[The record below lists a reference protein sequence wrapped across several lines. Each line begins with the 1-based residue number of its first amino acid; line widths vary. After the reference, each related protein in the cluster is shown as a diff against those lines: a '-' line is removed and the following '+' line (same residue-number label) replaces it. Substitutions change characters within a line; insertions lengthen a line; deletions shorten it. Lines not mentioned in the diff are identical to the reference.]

1 MSDSWDKYGFQILK
15 SPTLPSESRTNA
27 INCENETVVIQ
38 DCFSNDFDDRCHLYS
53 SDENRPENDHQWQR
67 VFSKWDSYRQCVKR
81 EKLKELIRHGV
92 PLKTRP
98 ELWKKLLDL
107 DTVLTYTDF
116 SYEEQVSLLREE
128 LVSLGVSEFNTSR
141 SERVL
146 SETEEDQENMRHF
159 NLQSLRQILLDVGRT
174 YPTHCMFSV
183 ESDKGIE
190 GRAALFRLL
199 AVYTV
204 YNPENNYCQG
214 MSYLAAMFLMQ
225 LEEKEAFWAL
235 VSLLERRKYLFG
247 YFDKMLEKVQSHAK
261 VFDKILD
268 RHLPNL
274 HHHLNK
280 LGIDPLMY
288 TTPWVMCVF
297 TSLPCW
303 DTVLSIW
310 DLLLLEGNVVIFQ
323 TSLAILKILGPTLL
337 KINDTN
343 RAIPVLQKVPHL
355 FSRRETLMPAVF
367 STHFEIWEVYWI
379 QAVVKEEGQ
388 KSQEISTPNSLLQKN
403 RLGRVLREKKKGS
416 QRQKMTVLEKIGSL
430 LWGEKNKKPGTPRI
444 ENKHVS
450 ASNNVWGKRQ
460 GVAPRHI
467 WNYAWSSDFTGAC
480 KPSPTKRL
488 RLSATGPTT
497 PESPMCGVLSPAN
510 FDNVFGSSANRKLA
524 FREFQGPLPPHAGCT
539 PKKKTLT
546 PSAVKSPAEL
556 REFSLAAM

>member
-1 MSDSWDKYGFQILK
+1 MLIMSECWDKYGFEILK
-15 SPTLPSESRTNA
+15 SPSLPSESRTNG
-27 INCENETVVIQ
+27 IFSENDMIVMQ
-38 DCFSNDFDDRCHLYS
+38 DCLSSDFDDRCHLYS
-53 SDENRPENDHQWQR
+53 NDEKGPENDHQWQR

-81 EKLKELIRHGV
+81 EKLKELIKNGV

-107 DTVLTYTDF
+107 DTVLTYTNF
-116 SYEEQVSLLREE
+116 SYEEHVSLLREE

-146 SETEEDQENMRHF
+146 SELEENQENIRHLHF
-159 NLQSLRQILLDVGRT
+159 NLKFLRQILLDVGRT

-268 RHLPNL
+268 RHLPHI
-274 HHHLNK
+274 HHHL
-280 LGIDPLMY
+280 
-288 TTPWVMCVF
+288 
-297 TSLPCW
+297 
-303 DTVLSIW
+303 
-310 DLLLLEGNVVIFQ
+310 
-323 TSLAILKILGPTLL
+323 TSLAILKVLGPTLL

-355 FSRRETLMPAVF
+355 FSRKETLMPAVF
-367 STHFEIWEVYWI
+367 CTHFEIWEVYWI

-403 RLGRVLREKKKGS
+403 RLGRILREKKKGN

-430 LWGEKNKKPGTPRI
+430 LWGEKNRKPGTPRI
-444 ENKHVS
+444 ENKLIS
-450 ASNNVWGKRQ
+450 TSNNIWGKRQ

-488 RLSATGPTT
+488 RLSGTGSTT
-497 PESPMCGVLSPAN
+497 PESQMCGVLSPAN
-510 FDNVFGSSANRKLA
+510 FDKVFGSSANRKLA
-524 FREFQGPLPPHAGCT
+524 FRDFQGPLPPHAGCT
-539 PKKKTLT
+539 PKKSSLK

-556 REFSLAAM
+556 QEFSLSAV